1 MKVQVYPWPNQPN
14 KVAIYTGNT
23 CNLACV
29 MCGPGASSRWREELG
44 LGKYTGLDTDIADV
58 DVDHLEHVTFTGGE
72 PLLNKVS
79 LEILARLQSTASVQF
94 HSNGTILPGQ
104 EYLDLF
110 ARFNNIVV
118 VFSIDDIEEQFEYL
132 RWPGKWSEVAS
143 NILWFKNNCPANV
156 KFAFNVVVSRLNEH
170 TYHRVEE
177 WVNNNI
183 PANKSGVKTE
193 VFTNEPNGLLR
204 RSTDENSCDPVAYLA
219 EIDQRRR
226 TSWQRVFPLVK
237 L

>member
-1 MKVQVYPWPNQPN
+1 MKVQVYPWPNQVN

-44 LGKYTGLDTDIADV
+44 LGKYDELDTDIADV
-58 DVDHLEHVTFTGGE
+58 DIENLEHVTFTGGE

-79 LEILARLQSTASVQF
+79 LEILKRLQPTASIQF
-94 HSNGTILPGQ
+94 HSNGTVLPTQ
-104 EYLDLF
+104 EYLELF
-110 ARFNNIVV
+110 ARFNNIIV

-143 NILWFKNNCPANV
+143 NIMWFKNNCPDNV
-156 KFAFNVVVSRLNEH
+156 RFAFNVVVSRLNEY
-170 TYHRVEE
+170 TYHRVEDWARE
-177 WVNNNI
+177 HIHTNNL
-183 PANKSGVKTE
+183 GVKTE
-193 VFTNEPNGLLR
+193 VFINEPNGLLR
-204 RSTDENSCDPVAYLA
+204 RSTNENSCDPNVYLNN
-219 EIDQRRR
+219 IDRRR
-226 TSWQRVFPLVK
+226 GTSWQKVFPLVK